1 MTLQTWTSAVE
12 DFDDDDA
19 STLTFGL
26 PLERGSESRLVTPVP
41 VSSRAL
47 ASLLLN
53 VCVRSLAPSL
63 K

>member
-1 MTLQTWTSAVE
+1 MMTMPQRSP
-12 DFDDDDA
+12 
-19 STLTFGL
+19 SGL